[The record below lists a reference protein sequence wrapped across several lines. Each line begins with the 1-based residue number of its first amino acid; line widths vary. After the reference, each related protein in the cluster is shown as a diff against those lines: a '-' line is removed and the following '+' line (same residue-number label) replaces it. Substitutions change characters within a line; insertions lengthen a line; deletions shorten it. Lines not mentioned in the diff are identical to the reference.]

1 MGSIPIRV
9 TTKRVCKRQRL
20 HTRFCFLIS
29 GRSENFR
36 LFCWSEEKLL
46 FQALCKARNEPQ
58 SSRRKGLLR
67 KDEVFLPRPWESG
80 CRGDEFSASFEEPS
94 GRKPSQDPFKPSAQP
109 EVLFWPS
116 RPRVMP
122 PFTNGFNGIMELP
135 TATPAPTNGR
145 GQHYGDA
152 DGRPRP
158 AVRSHDGTRGNIRR
172 NAQALPALSGLSH
185 LQNLPGKF
193 PADNPSRGAA
203 GIGVRPEAIP
213 RPFSRGL

>member
-94 GRKPSQDPFKPSAQP
+94 GRKPSQEALAGPIQAFGSAGGFVLAQP
-109 EVLFWPS
+109 AARHAAVHE
-116 RPRVMP
+116 RVQ
-122 PFTNGFNGIMELP
+122 
-135 TATPAPTNGR
+135 R
-145 GQHYGDA
+145 HYGVA
-152 DGRPRP
+152 NGHP
-158 AVRSHDGTRGNIRR
+158 RSHKRAWTALWRCRR
-172 NAQALPALSGLSH
+172 SPPPCCPLP
-185 LQNLPGKF
+185 
-193 PADNPSRGAA
+193 
-203 GIGVRPEAIP
+203 
-213 RPFSRGL
+213 